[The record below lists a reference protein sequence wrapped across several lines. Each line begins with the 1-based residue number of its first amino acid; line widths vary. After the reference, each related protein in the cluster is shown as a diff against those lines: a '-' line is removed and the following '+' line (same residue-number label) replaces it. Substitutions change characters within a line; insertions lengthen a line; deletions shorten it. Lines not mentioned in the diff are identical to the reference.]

1 MKLTIIADDKMVS
14 IDGVSYS
21 GLDLS
26 FLDSDVWAVQWDTDK
41 GHVEKRDYSVT
52 EITDITPYNAA
63 KTKWVEA
70 DQAAKTP
77 KTNEQLET
85 EVRIERGQRLDESDF
100 TVLPDSPLS
109 DSKIAEWKT
118 YRQALRDLP
127 ANTTDWANPPYPTPP
142 SD

>member
-1 MKLTIIADDKMVS
+1 MRLSIIADDKMVI
-14 IDGVSYS
+14 IDGVAYS

-26 FLDSDVWAVQWDTDK
+26 FLDSDIWAVQWDTDK

-52 EITDITPYNAA
+52 EITDITPYNTA

-70 DQAAKTP
+70 DQAAKATTP
-77 KTNEQLET
+77 TT
-85 EVRIERGQRLDESDF
+85 EKDVREERDNLLNTSDW

-127 ANTTDWANPPYPTPP
+127 ANTTDWANPTYPTSP

>member
-52 EITDITPYNAA
+52 EITDITPYNTA
-63 KTKWVEA
+63 KAKWVEA
-70 DQAAKTP
+70 DQAAKAP
-77 KTNEQLET
+77 KVTTEQD
-85 EVRIERGQRLDESDF
+85 VREERDNLLTTSDW
-100 TVLPDSPLS
+100 TVLPDSPFS
-109 DSKIAEWKT
+109 DSKITEWKT

-127 ANTTDWANPPYPTPP
+127 ANTTDWANPTYPTPP
-142 SD
+142 SV

>member
-1 MKLTIIADDKMVS
+1 MRLSIIADDKMVI
-14 IDGVSYS
+14 IDGVAYS

-26 FLDSDVWAVQWDTDK
+26 FLDSDIWAVQWDTDK

-70 DQAAKTP
+70 DQAAKATTP
-77 KTNEQLET
+77 TTET
-85 EVRIERGQRLDESDF
+85 DVRDERDNLLNTSDW

-127 ANTTDWANPPYPTPP
+127 ANTTDWANPTYPTRP

>member
-14 IDGVSYS
+14 IDGVAYS

-52 EITDITPYNAA
+52 EITDITPYNTA
-63 KTKWVEA
+63 KAKWVEA
-70 DQAAKTP
+70 DQAAKAP
-77 KTNEQLET
+77 KVTT
-85 EVRIERGQRLDESDF
+85 EKDVREERDNLLMTSDW

-118 YRQALRDLP
+118 YRQTLRDLP
-127 ANTTDWANPPYPTPP
+127 ANTADWANPTYPTPP
-142 SD
+142 SV

>member
-1 MKLTIIADDKMVS
+1 MRLSIIADDKMVI
-14 IDGVSYS
+14 IDGVDYS

-26 FLDSDVWAVQWDTDK
+26 FLDSDIWAVQWDTDK

-70 DQAAKTP
+70 DQAAKATTP
-77 KTNEQLET
+77 TTET
-85 EVRIERGQRLDESDF
+85 DVRDERDNLLNTSDW

-118 YRQALRDLP
+118 YRQALRYLP
-127 ANTTDWANPPYPTPP
+127 ANTTDWANPTYPTRP

>member
-1 MKLTIIADDKMVS
+1 MRLSIIADDKMVI
-14 IDGVSYS
+14 IDGVAYS

-41 GHVEKRDYSVT
+41 GTVEKRDFSIT

-70 DQAAKTP
+70 DQAAKAP
-77 KTNEQLET
+77 KPTTET
-85 EVRIERGQRLDESDF
+85 DVRDERDNLLNTSDW

-127 ANTTDWANPPYPTPP
+127 ANTTDWANPTYPTRP